1 MWSHICLL
9 IIYEVNDSVLTAR
22 HCHCRSLHQMSSW
35 MSGTILSSSLKD
47 LMLVTDDKC
56 PSSKRK
62 RPKFLTLT
70 RYVVTSCQCPYMKV
84 IRKFVAAVTF
94 TVILKP
100 LFAIRPE
107 NENRLLKV
115 PIINA
120 GSELKELLLRPDKN
134 IFWLPRLN
142 QNKVVG
148 QWRFWPPSS
157 V

>member
-1 MWSHICLL
+1 
-9 IIYEVNDSVLTAR
+9 
-22 HCHCRSLHQMSSW
+22 

-94 TVILKP
+94 TVILNP

-120 GSELKELLLRPDKN
+120 GCELKELLLRPDKN
-134 IFWLPRLN
+134 IFF
-142 QNKVVG
+142 G
-148 QWRFWPPSS
+148 CHD
-157 V
+157 